1 MANIPQGTQFIGY
14 SPTYQ
19 MPELRSAKINSES
32 EIYTLDDLSTAVGGG
47 GIEANGF
54 TVVGPLSANI
64 TLPDNAVVNYT
75 GPLAM
80 AAGYVLTIP
89 TGTVLNIL

>member
-1 MANIPQGTQFIGY
+1 MTTIPSGTQFI
-14 SPTYQ
+14 SFAPTYQ
-19 MPELRSAKINSES
+19 IKELRSATINAET
-32 EIYTLDDLSTAVGGG
+32 EVITIEDIATAVGGT

-54 TVVGPLSANI
+54 TVVGPLAANI
-64 TLPDNAVVNYT
+64 TLPENAVVNYT